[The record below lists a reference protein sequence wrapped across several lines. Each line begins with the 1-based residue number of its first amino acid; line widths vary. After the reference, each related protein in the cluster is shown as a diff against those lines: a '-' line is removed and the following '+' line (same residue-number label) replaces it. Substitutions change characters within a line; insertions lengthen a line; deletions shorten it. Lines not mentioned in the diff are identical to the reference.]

1 MESLISLFPL
11 LFVAASGNTV
21 AIIVLTFGCVLHPA
35 EQWRRMADNEM
46 CSEAGK
52 EVYQLERSKGIA
64 GNTVLQCTWAQKDK
78 LSYPLLKKRGRESVI
93 ALQFLMAV
101 CINFGVI

>member
-35 EQWRRMADNEM
+35 EQRRRMADNEI
-46 CSEAGK
+46 CAEAGK
-52 EVYQLERSKGIA
+52 EVYQLERSKGIT
-64 GNTVLQCTWAQKDK
+64 GNTVWQC
-78 LSYPLLKKRGRESVI
+78 
-93 ALQFLMAV
+93 ALT
-101 CINFGVI
+101 